1 MLRWAL
7 YAAAGLALLA
17 LLGLA
22 AGRLGLWAGQ
32 PPGDLG
38 VREGRLKAPSANPNS
53 VSSQAALWP
62 GHAQLAYA
70 SIAPLAVAVAVAG
83 DAAAAMA
90 KVRSVVEST
99 PGARVLQADAGYLRA
114 EFTTPLMRY
123 TDDVEFWFDSA
134 AGVVQVRSASR
145 LGEGDLGVNRA
156 RIEMLRARLATPAS

>member
-1 MLRWAL
+1 MLQWTL
-7 YAAAGLALLA
+7 YAVAGLLLLA

-22 AGRLGLWAGQ
+22 AGRLGMLAGKA
-32 PPGDLG
+32 PADLS
-38 VREGRLKAPSANPNS
+38 VREGRLKAPSTSPNS

-62 GHAQLAYA
+62 GHPQLAYA
-70 SIAPLAVAVAVAG
+70 SIAPLAVAG

-99 PGARVLQADAGYLRA
+99 PGARLVQADGGYLRA

-134 AGVVQVRSASR
+134 GGVVQVRSASR
-145 LGEGDLGVNRA
+145 LGESDLGANRA
-156 RIEMLRARLATPAS
+156 RVEALRARLATPAS

>member
-1 MLRWAL
+1 MLQWTL
-7 YAAAGLALLA
+7 YAVAGLVLLA

-22 AGRLGLWAGQ
+22 AGRLGMLAGQ

-38 VREGRLKAPSANPNS
+38 VREGRLKAPSDKPNS

-70 SIAPLAVAVAVAG
+70 SIAPLTVAG

-99 PGARVLQADAGYLRA
+99 PGARVVQADGGYLRA
-114 EFTTPLMRY
+114 EFTTRLMRY

-145 LGEGDLGVNRA
+145 LGESDIGANRA
-156 RIEMLRARLATPAS
+156 RVEALRARLASPTS